1 MKVRI
6 LQYPLVLTKNLR
18 VMWIRNRI
26 VYVYDVE
33 IFPNCFHCC
42 CKDTE
47 TGRLYKFEISER
59 RNQLEDLVGFFLSE
73 GQWNMRMFCGYNN
86 HHYDDVIINY
96 IIDYSRK
103 LASLPYWK
111 ICQSLFNLSTTIV
124 EDEDG
129 SREKLK
135 QWKYA
140 HYFESMDLLTMQF
153 SQKLRVGLK
162 TMQVTMHYKNVYE
175 YGGDFDQPLPVD
187 KIDEMIAYNI
197 NDVESTTEL
206 LNRLKEQIELRLFIE
221 QEHGIDCLSMDSVKM
236 AETFLLE
243 EYSKRSG
250 IPKNVIKE
258 MRSPMDY
265 IPLKDVILPFI
276 KYKNPK
282 LQDVLED
289 MKKQIVYSKERKGY
303 EKKFVLSNV
312 VYSVGVGG
320 IHSIHTPKI
329 FLPKD
334 DEHIGHADVTS
345 MYPSLLIKYQLG
357 PRHLGKLFCDI
368 FEDIYYERIEAKRT
382 GQKIKNLFLKIVL
395 NSPTGKMQQEVSWM
409 YDPFNV
415 FKIRINGQL
424 ILLMLVDRLL
434 ELGCEIIQ
442 VNTDG
447 VVYRA
452 KNNLREGIERAISE
466 IEQITQLGFEVDEY
480 EAFYQYAIN
489 DYFGVLKGGEIEEKG
504 MFITKTKLG
513 KGLAPVVIPKA
524 VINYFVHKIP
534 VTETIE
540 KDKDIR
546 DFLMSQAVDKKF
558 KVIHGDKPVQRIN
571 RFYAST
577 DGPYL
582 FKGLKNPLRTI
593 SFVRL
598 TFKNGTTKEVPKGE
612 VEEGGRYWYNS
623 HIVSIEN
630 IGERIIDLNETE
642 GLQNML
648 TKSGVTILNK
658 FDDTPIED
666 RKINYRYYTSEAKKI
681 IADFTEQQLEL
692 F

>member
-1 MKVRI
+1 
-6 LQYPLVLTKNLR
+6 
-18 VMWIRNRI
+18 MWIRNRI
-26 VYVYDVE
+26 VHVYDVE

-42 CKDTE
+42 VKNTE
-47 TGRLYKFEISER
+47 TGQLYKFEISER
-59 RNQLEDLVGFFLSE
+59 RNQLTDVVDFFRLQPIEDYF
-73 GQWNMRMFCGYNN
+73 RMFCGYNN

-96 IIDYSRK
+96 MIDYRDK
-103 LASLPYWK
+103 LAGLPYWR
-111 ICQSLFNLSTTIV
+111 ICQSLFNLSSTIV
-124 EDEDG
+124 GDEEG

-135 QWKYA
+135 RWKYA
-140 HYFESMDLLTMQF
+140 HYFQSMDLLTMQF

-175 YGGDFDQPLPVD
+175 YEGNFDSPIFNKDID
-187 KIDEMIAYNI
+187 KMISYNI
-197 NDVESTTEL
+197 NDVESTEEL
-206 LNRLKEQIELRLFIE
+206 LNRLKDQIELRLFIE

-243 EYSKRSG
+243 KYSERSG

-289 MKKQIVYSKERKGY
+289 MKKQIVYSKERKSY

-320 IHSIHTPKI
+320 IHSIHTPQI

-345 MYPSLLIKYQLG
+345 EYPSLLIKYKWG

-368 FEDIYYERIEAKRT
+368 FSEIYDERVEAKRT
-382 GQKIKNLFLKIVL
+382 GQKVKNLFLKIVL

-424 ILLMLVDRLL
+424 IMLMLVDRLL

-452 KNNLREGIERAISE
+452 KNQLREGIERAIHE
-466 IEQITQLGFEVDEY
+466 VETITQLMFEIDEY

-489 DYFGVLKGGEIEEKG
+489 DYFGVEKGYSETHDPKLIEKKG
-504 MFITKTKLG
+504 MFITDTKLG

-524 VINYFVHKIP
+524 VINYFLTKQP
-534 VTETIE
+534 VDEFIV

-558 KVIHGDKPVQRIN
+558 KVVHGEKPIQRIN

-582 FKGLKNPLRTI
+582 YKVDP
-593 SFVRL
+593 
-598 TFKNGTTKEVPKGE
+598 NGDREKT
-612 VEEGGRYWYNS
+612 
-623 HIVSIEN
+623 
-630 IGERIIDLNETE
+630 
-642 GLQNML
+642 NML

-658 FDDTPIED
+658 FDELPIED
-666 RKINYRYYTSEAKKI
+666 RKINYRYYISEAKKV
-681 IADFTEQQLEL
+681 IADFTEQQLSL

>member
-1 MKVRI
+1 
-6 LQYPLVLTKNLR
+6 
-18 VMWIRNRI
+18 MWIRNRK

-33 IFPNCFHCC
+33 IFPNAFHCC

-47 TGRLYKFEISER
+47 SGQLHKFEISNR
-59 RNQLEDLVGFFLSE
+59 RNQLDNLVDFFYYDSSE
-73 GQWNMRMFCGYNN
+73 KMFCGYNN
-86 HHYDDVIINY
+86 HHYDDVVINY
-96 IIDYSRK
+96 IIDYYYK
-103 LASLPYWK
+103 LSNMSYLK
-111 ICQSLFNLSTTIV
+111 ICQSLYNLSKYIV
-124 EDEDG
+124 ETEDEKYE
-129 SREKLK
+129 RIKR
-135 QWKYA
+135 WKYA

-153 SQKLRVGLK
+153 SRKLRVGLK
-162 TMQVTMHYKNVYE
+162 TMQVTMHYRNVQE
-175 YGGDFDQPLPVD
+175 YDGDFNAPIKDD
-187 KIDEMIAYNI
+187 DIDEMIAYNI
-197 NDVESTTEL
+197 NDVDSTEEL
-206 LNRLKEQIELRLFIE
+206 LNRLKPDIELRLFIE

-243 EYSKRSG
+243 EYSKRTG

-289 MKKQIVYSKERKGY
+289 MKKQVVYSKERKGY

-320 IHSIHTPKI
+320 IHSIHTPQI

-334 DEHIGHADVTS
+334 DEFIGHADVTS
-345 MYPSLLIKYQLG
+345 MYPSFLIKYQWG
-357 PRHLGKLFCDI
+357 PRHLGKIFCDI
-368 FEDIYYERIEAKRT
+368 FADLYAERVEAKRT

-452 KNNLREGIERAISE
+452 KNSLREGIQEAISE
-466 IEQITQLGFEVDEY
+466 VEQITQLMFETDEY

-489 DYFGVLKGGEIEEKG
+489 DYFGVLKNGEIEEKG

-524 VINYFVHKIP
+524 VINYFVHHIP

-540 KDKDIR
+540 KDREIR

-558 KVIHGDKPVQRIN
+558 KVIYGDKPVQRIN

-577 DGPYL
+577 NGAYL
-582 FKGLKNPLRTI
+582 FKDNPEDDRD
-593 SFVRL
+593 R
-598 TFKNGTTKEVPKGE
+598 
-612 VEEGGRYWYNS
+612 
-623 HIVSIEN
+623 
-630 IGERIIDLNETE
+630 
-642 GLQNML
+642 QNML

-658 FDDTPIED
+658 FDDLKIED
-666 RKINYRYYTSEAKKI
+666 RKINYRYYISEAKKV
-681 IADFTEQQLEL
+681 IADFTEQQLSL

>member
-1 MKVRI
+1 
-6 LQYPLVLTKNLR
+6 
-18 VMWIRNRI
+18 
-26 VYVYDVE
+26 
-33 IFPNCFHCC
+33 
-42 CKDTE
+42 
-47 TGRLYKFEISER
+47 
-59 RNQLEDLVGFFLSE
+59 
-73 GQWNMRMFCGYNN
+73 
-86 HHYDDVIINY
+86 
-96 IIDYSRK
+96 
-103 LASLPYWK
+103 
-111 ICQSLFNLSTTIV
+111 
-124 EDEDG
+124 
-129 SREKLK
+129 
-135 QWKYA
+135 
-140 HYFESMDLLTMQF
+140 
-153 SQKLRVGLK
+153 
-162 TMQVTMHYKNVYE
+162 MHYKNVYE
-175 YGGDFDQPLPVD
+175 YEGDFNQPIPLSE
-187 KIDEMIAYNI
+187 IDNMISYNI
-197 NDVESTTEL
+197 NDVESTEEL

-243 EYSKRSG
+243 EYSKKSG

-289 MKKQIVYSKERKGY
+289 MKKQVVYSKERKGY

-312 VYSVGVGG
+312 VYSIGVGG

-329 FLPKD
+329 FLSGG

-345 MYPSLLIKYQLG
+345 MYPSLLIKYKWG
-357 PRHLGKLFCDI
+357 PRQLGKLFCDI
-368 FEDIYYERIEAKRT
+368 FENIYDERVEAKRT
-382 GQKIKNLFLKIVL
+382 GQKIKNPFLKIVL

-434 ELGCEIIQ
+434 TLGCEIIQ

-452 KNNLREGIERAISE
+452 KNSLKNGIQEAIREV
-466 IEQITQLGFEVDEY
+466 EQITQLNFEIDEY

-489 DYFGVLKGGEIEEKG
+489 DYFGVLKNGEIEEKG

-513 KGLAPVVIPKA
+513 KGLQPVVIPKA
-524 VINYFVHKIP
+524 VIAYFTQGTP
-534 VTETIE
+534 VTEFIE

-558 KVIHGDKPVQRIN
+558 KVVHGDKPVQRIN

-582 FKGLKNPLRTI
+582 YKVKKNENPGHKT
-593 SFVRL
+593 
-598 TFKNGTTKEVPKGE
+598 GQWGEEYDVP
-612 VEEGGRYWYNS
+612 EESWF
-623 HIVSIEN
+623 
-630 IGERIIDLNETE
+630 
-642 GLQNML
+642 NML

-658 FDDTPIED
+658 LDDTTVEN
-666 RKINYRYYTSEAKKI
+666 RKINYRYYISEANKI
-681 IADFTEQQLEL
+681 IADFVNQQLEL
-692 F
+692 FQ

>member
-1 MKVRI
+1 
-6 LQYPLVLTKNLR
+6 
-18 VMWIRNRI
+18 MWIHKDKVI
-26 VYVYDVE
+26 VYDVE
-33 IFPNCFHCC
+33 VFNNVFHCC

-47 TGRLYKFEISER
+47 TGEIYKFEISER
-59 RNQLEDLVGFFLSE
+59 KNQIKELVEFFLQPSVI
-73 GQWNMRMFCGYNN
+73 FCGYNN
-86 HHYDDVIINY
+86 HHYDDVILNY
-96 IIDYSRK
+96 IIDYKTK
-103 LASLPYWK
+103 LTGLPYWRT
-111 ICQSLFNLSTTIV
+111 CQSLFNLSSCIV
-124 EDEDG
+124 EDEEE
-129 SREKLK
+129 SRERIKRY
-135 QWKYA
+135 KYA
-140 HYFESMDLLTMQF
+140 HYFKSMDLLTMQF

-162 TMQVTMHYKNVYE
+162 TMQVTMHYKNVQE
-175 YGGDFDQPLPVD
+175 YDGDFDKPLPLKEID
-187 KIDEMIAYNI
+187 KMIAYNI

-243 EYSKRSG
+243 KYSQLSG

-276 KYKNPK
+276 RYKNPK
-282 LQDVLED
+282 LQAVLED

-303 EKKFVLSNV
+303 ENKFVISNV

-329 FLPKD
+329 FHP
-334 DEHIGHADVTS
+334 DEDGFIGHADVAS
-345 MYPSLLIKYQLG
+345 MYPSLLIEYQWG
-357 PRHLGKLFCDI
+357 PRHLGKLFYDL
-368 FEDIYYERIEAKRT
+368 FAGLKTERLEAKHT
-382 GQKIKNLFLKIVL
+382 GQTVKNLFLKIVL

-434 ELGCEIIQ
+434 DIGCEIIQ

-447 VVYRA
+447 VVYKA
-452 KNNLREGIERAISE
+452 KNNMRDRIQEAISE
-466 IEQITQLGFEVDEY
+466 VERITQLEFESDEY

-489 DYFGVLKGGEIEEKG
+489 DYFGVLKGGKIEKKG
-504 MFITKTKLG
+504 MFITDTKLG

-524 VINYFVHKIP
+524 VIAYFTQNIP
-534 VTETIE
+534 VTEFIE

-558 KVIHGDKPVQRIN
+558 KVVHGDKRVQRIN

-582 FKGLKNPLRTI
+582 FKQDGDDTDK
-593 SFVRL
+593 
-598 TFKNGTTKEVPKGE
+598 
-612 VEEGGRYWYNS
+612 
-623 HIVSIEN
+623 VS
-630 IGERIIDLNETE
+630 
-642 GLQNML
+642 NML

-658 FDDTPIED
+658 FDDRPIED
-666 RKINYRYYTSEAKKI
+666 RKVNYRYYISEARKI
-681 IADFTEQQLEL
+681 IANFTEQQLTL

>member
-1 MKVRI
+1 
-6 LQYPLVLTKNLR
+6 
-18 VMWIRNRI
+18 MWIRNR
-26 VYVYDVE
+26 VVVVYDIETFQNV
-33 IFPNCFHCC
+33 FHCC

-47 TGRLYKFEISER
+47 SGRLYKFEISER
-59 RNQLEDLVGFFLSE
+59 KNQLEELVDFFCFTLE
-73 GQWNMRMFCGYNN
+73 DYFKLFCGYNN

-96 IIDYSRK
+96 IIDYKNK
-103 LASLPYWK
+103 LMDLPYWR
-111 ICQSLFNLSTTIV
+111 ICQSLYNLSQTIV

-129 SREKLK
+129 SREKVK
-135 QWKYA
+135 RWKYA
-140 HYFESMDLLTMQF
+140 HYFQSMDLLTMMF

-162 TMQVTMHYKNVYE
+162 TMQATMHYRNVYE
-175 YGGDFDQPLPVD
+175 YEGDFNKPLPLSE
-187 KIDEMIAYNI
+187 IDNMILYNI
-197 NDVESTTEL
+197 NDVESTEEL
-206 LNRLKEQIELRLFIE
+206 LNLLKGQIELRLFIE
-221 QEHGIDCLSMDSVKM
+221 KEHGIDCLSMDSVKM

-320 IHSIHTPKI
+320 IHSIHTPQI
-329 FLPKD
+329 FHPKD

-345 MYPSLLIKYQLG
+345 MYPSLLIKYQFG

-368 FEDIYYERIEAKRT
+368 FENIYYERVEAKRT
-382 GQKIKNLFLKIVL
+382 VQKIKDLFLKIVL

-415 FKIRINGQL
+415 FRIRINGQL

-452 KNNLREGIERAISE
+452 KNSLREGIERAISE
-466 IEQITQLGFEVDEY
+466 VEQITQLGFEVDEY

-504 MFITKTKLG
+504 MFITETKLG

-524 VINYFVHKIP
+524 VINYFLTKQP
-534 VTETIE
+534 VDEFIK
-540 KDKDIR
+540 KDRDIR

-558 KVIHGDKPVQRIN
+558 KVVHGDKPVQRIN

-577 DGPYL
+577 NGSYL
-582 FKGLKNPLRTI
+582 YKVNP
-593 SFVRL
+593 
-598 TFKNGTTKEVPKGE
+598 EGE
-612 VEEGGRYWYNS
+612 Q
-623 HIVSIEN
+623 
-630 IGERIIDLNETE
+630 
-642 GLQNML
+642 QNML

-658 FDDTPIED
+658 FDDLPIED
-666 RKINYRYYTSEAKKI
+666 RKINYRYYISEAKKV
-681 IADFTEQQLEL
+681 IADFTEQQLSL

>member
-1 MKVRI
+1 MI
-6 LQYPLVLTKNLR
+6 IKNL
-18 VMWIRNRI
+18 I
-26 VYVYDVE
+26 VHTYDIEVFE
-33 IFPNCFHCC
+33 NCFHCV
-42 CKDTE
+42 CKNTE
-47 TGRLYKFEISER
+47 TNQIYKFEISER
-59 RNQLEDLVGFFLSE
+59 VNQLEMLVDFFHYNNE
-73 GQWNMRMFCGYNN
+73 DKMFCGYNN

-96 IIDYSRK
+96 IIDYYYK
-103 LASLPYWK
+103 MVQMPYWK
-111 ICQSLFNLSTTIV
+111 VCKSLFNLSQTII
-124 EDEDG
+124 ESEQGGDIPF
-129 SREKLK
+129 KK
-135 QWKYA
+135 WKYA
-140 HYFESMDLLTMQF
+140 KYFYSMDLLTMQF

-162 TMQVTMHYKNVYE
+162 TMQTTMHYKNVQE
-175 YGGDFDQPLPVD
+175 YDGDFSLPIPLNE
-187 KIDEMIAYNI
+187 IDEMIAYNI

-206 LNRLKEQIELRLFIE
+206 LNRLADQIELRLFIE
-221 QEHGIDCLSMDSVKM
+221 KEHGIDCLSMDSVKM

-243 EYSKRSG
+243 KYSEKSG

-282 LQDVLED
+282 LQSVLED
-289 MKKQIVYSKERKGY
+289 MKKQVVYSKERKGY

-312 VYSVGVGG
+312 VYSIGVGG

-334 DEHIGHADVTS
+334 DEVIGHADVAS
-345 MYPSLLIKYQLG
+345 MYPSLLIEYQWG
-357 PRHLGKLFCDI
+357 PRHLGKLFCDL
-368 FEDIYYERIEAKRT
+368 FAGLKAERLEAKHT
-382 GQKIKNLFLKIVL
+382 GQKTKNLFLKIVL

-424 ILLMLVDRLL
+424 ILLLLVDRLL

-447 VVYRA
+447 VVYKA
-452 KNNLREGIERAISE
+452 KKGLKQAISDAIKE
-466 IEQITQLGFEVDEY
+466 VESLTRLEFESDEY

-513 KGLAPVVIPKA
+513 KGLSPVVIPKA
-524 VINYFVHKIP
+524 VINYFVKGEPIE
-534 VTETIE
+534 ETI
-540 KDKDIR
+540 KSDRDIR

-558 KVIHGDKPVQRIN
+558 EVWHGEHRVQRIN

-577 DGPYL
+577 NGYSLYKRKYNEDAGKTYKWELSNAGPAGEY
-582 FKGLKNPLRTI
+582 T
-593 SFVRL
+593 
-598 TFKNGTTKEVPKGE
+598 VPE
-612 VEEGGRYWYNS
+612 YN
-623 HIVSIEN
+623 E
-630 IGERIIDLNETE
+630 
-642 GLQNML
+642 QNML

-658 FDDTPIED
+658 FDDRPIEN
-666 RKINYRYYTSEAKKI
+666 RKINYRYYISEAKKI
-681 IADFTEQQLEL
+681 VADFTEQQLEL
-692 F
+692 FSL

>member
-1 MKVRI
+1 
-6 LQYPLVLTKNLR
+6 
-18 VMWIRNRI
+18 MWIRNRI
-26 VYVYDVE
+26 VHVYDVE

-42 CKDTE
+42 VKNTE
-47 TGRLYKFEISER
+47 TGQLYKFEISER
-59 RNQLEDLVGFFLSE
+59 RNQLIDVVDFFRLQPIEDYF
-73 GQWNMRMFCGYNN
+73 RIFCGYNN

-96 IIDYSRK
+96 MIDYRDK
-103 LASLPYWK
+103 LAGLPYWRT
-111 ICQSLFNLSTTIV
+111 CQSLFNLSQCIV
-124 EDEDG
+124 EDSEG

-135 QWKYA
+135 RWKYA
-140 HYFESMDLLTMQF
+140 HYFESMDLLTMMF

-162 TMQVTMHYKNVYE
+162 TMQVTMHYRNVQE
-175 YGGDFDQPLPVD
+175 YDGDFDQPLPLSE
-187 KIDEMIAYNI
+187 IDSMIAYNE
-197 NDVESTTEL
+197 NDVDSTTEL
-206 LNRLKEQIELRLFIE
+206 LNRLKDEIELRLFIE

-265 IPLKDVILPFI
+265 IPLKDVIMPFI
-276 KYKNPK
+276 RYKNPK
-282 LQDVLED
+282 LQEVLED
-289 MKKQIVYSKERKGY
+289 MRKQVVYSKERKSY
-303 EKKFVLSNV
+303 EKKFVLSDV

-329 FLPKD
+329 FHPKD

-368 FEDIYYERIEAKRT
+368 FEGIYHERVEAKRT

-452 KNNLREGIERAISE
+452 KNSLKNGIQEAIHE
-466 IEQITQLGFEVDEY
+466 VEQITQLGFEVDEY
-480 EAFYQYAIN
+480 EYFYQYAIN
-489 DYFGVLKGGEIEEKG
+489 DYFGVLKNGEIEEKG

-524 VINYFVHKIP
+524 VINYFVHKTP
-534 VTETIE
+534 VAETIE
-540 KDKDIR
+540 KDRNIR

-571 RFYAST
+571 RFYEST
-577 DGPYL
+577 NGPYL
-582 FKGLKNPLRTI
+582 FKVKKNENPGH
-593 SFVRL
+593 
-598 TFKNGTTKEVPKGE
+598 FKKSDPWGYPYEYDVP
-612 VEEGGRYWYNS
+612 EESWS
-623 HIVSIEN
+623 
-630 IGERIIDLNETE
+630 
-642 GLQNML
+642 NML

-658 FDDTPIED
+658 FDDLPIED
-666 RKINYRYYTSEAKKI
+666 RKINYRYYISEAKKV
-681 IADFTEQQLEL
+681 IADFTEQQLSL

>member
-1 MKVRI
+1 M
-6 LQYPLVLTKNLR
+6 L
-18 VMWIRNRI
+18 IREE
-26 VYVYDVE
+26 VVVVYDIE

-47 TGRLYKFEISER
+47 TGNIYKFEISER
-59 RNQLEDLVGFFLSE
+59 KNTLEEMINFFRQPKTL
-73 GQWNMRMFCGYNN
+73 FCGYNN
-86 HHYDDVIINY
+86 HHYDDVVMNY
-96 IIDYSRK
+96 IIDYQNI
-103 LASLPYWK
+103 LASLPYWR
-111 ICQSLFNLSTTIV
+111 ICQSLFNLSRTIV
-124 EDEDG
+124 EDEGG
-129 SREKLK
+129 SRDKLK
-135 QWKYA
+135 RWKYA
-140 HYFESMDLLTMQF
+140 HYFHSMDLLTMQF

-162 TMQVTMHYKNVYE
+162 TMQVTMHYKNVQE
-175 YGGDFDQPLPVD
+175 YDGDFDQPLPVTEID
-187 KIDEMIAYNI
+187 KMIAYNV

-206 LNRLKEQIELRLFIE
+206 LNRLKDQVELRLFIE
-221 QEHGIDCLSMDSVKM
+221 KEHGIDCLSMDSVKM

-243 EYSKRSG
+243 KYSEKSG

-312 VYSVGVGG
+312 VYSIGVGG

-329 FLPKD
+329 FLPKE
-334 DEHIGHADVTS
+334 DEFIGHSDVAS
-345 MYPSLLIKYQLG
+345 MYPSLLIEYQWG
-357 PRHLGKLFCDI
+357 PRHLGKLFCDL
-368 FEDIYYERIEAKRT
+368 FAGLKEERLEAKHT
-382 GQKIKNLFLKIVL
+382 GQTVKNLFLKIVL

-424 ILLMLVDRLL
+424 ILLMMVDRLL

-452 KNNLREGIERAISE
+452 KKALRSRIQEATREVES
-466 IEQITQLGFEVDEY
+466 ITRLTFEDDEY

-489 DYFGVLKGGEIEEKG
+489 DYFGVIKGYSETHNPKLIEKKG
-504 MFITKTKLG
+504 MFITDTKLG

-524 VINYFVHKIP
+524 VINYFLTKQP
-534 VTETIE
+534 VSEFIE

-546 DFLMSQAVDKKF
+546 DFLMTQNVDKKF
-558 KVIHGDKPVQRIN
+558 KVVHGDTQVQRIN

-577 DGPYL
+577 NGYYL
-582 FKGLKNPLRTI
+582 FKQSEDGSLEHMLK
-593 SFVRL
+593 
-598 TFKNGTTKEVPKGE
+598 
-612 VEEGGRYWYNS
+612 
-623 HIVSIEN
+623 
-630 IGERIIDLNETE
+630 
-642 GLQNML
+642 
-648 TKSGVTILNK
+648 KSGVTILNK
-658 FDDTPIED
+658 FDDTPIEN
-666 RKINYRYYTSEAKKI
+666 RKINYRYYISEARKI
-681 IADFTEQQLEL
+681 ISDFTEQQLEL

>member
-1 MKVRI
+1 MV
-6 LQYPLVLTKNLR
+6 VC
-18 VMWIRNRI
+18 
-26 VYVYDVE
+26 VYDIE

-47 TGRLYKFEISER
+47 TGELYKFEISER
-59 RNQLEDLVGFFLSE
+59 KNQLRELVEFFQRPYL
-73 GQWNMRMFCGYNN
+73 FCGYNN

-96 IIDYSRK
+96 MIDYYNA
-103 LASLPYWK
+103 LTGLPYWR
-111 ICQSLFNLSTTIV
+111 ICQSLFNLSSTIV
-124 EDEDG
+124 GDEEG
-129 SREKLK
+129 SREKVK
-135 QWKYA
+135 RWKYA
-140 HYFESMDLLTMQF
+140 HYFKSMDLLTMQF

-175 YGGDFDQPLPVD
+175 YEGDFDSPIFNKD
-187 KIDEMIAYNI
+187 IDQMISYNI
-197 NDVESTTEL
+197 NDVESTEEL
-206 LNRLKEQIELRLFIE
+206 LNRLKDQIELRLFIE

-243 EYSKRSG
+243 KYSERSG

-289 MKKQIVYSKERKGY
+289 MKKQIVYSKERKSY

-320 IHSIHTPKI
+320 IHSIHTPQI

-345 MYPSLLIKYQLG
+345 MYPSFLIKYQWG

-368 FEDIYYERIEAKRT
+368 FSEIYDERVEAKRT
-382 GQKIKNLFLKIVL
+382 GQKVKNLFLKIVL

-452 KNNLREGIERAISE
+452 KNQLREGIERAIHE
-466 IEQITQLGFEVDEY
+466 VETITQLMFEIDEY

-489 DYFGVLKGGEIEEKG
+489 DYFGVEKGYSETHDPKLIEKKG
-504 MFITKTKLG
+504 MFITDTKLG

-524 VINYFVHKIP
+524 VINYFLTKQP
-534 VTETIE
+534 VDEFIV
-540 KDKDIR
+540 KDLDIR

-558 KVIHGDKPVQRIN
+558 KVVHGEKPIQRIN

-577 DGPYL
+577 DGSYL
-582 FKGLKNPLRTI
+582 YKVDP
-593 SFVRL
+593 
-598 TFKNGTTKEVPKGE
+598 NGDRDKT
-612 VEEGGRYWYNS
+612 
-623 HIVSIEN
+623 
-630 IGERIIDLNETE
+630 
-642 GLQNML
+642 NML

-658 FDDTPIED
+658 FDELPIED
-666 RKINYRYYTSEAKKI
+666 RKINYRYYISEAKKV
-681 IADFTEQQLEL
+681 IADFTEQQLSL

>member
-1 MKVRI
+1 
-6 LQYPLVLTKNLR
+6 
-18 VMWIRNRI
+18 MWIRKDK
-26 VYVYDVE
+26 VVVYDIEV
-33 IFPNCFHCC
+33 FPNVFHCC

-47 TGRLYKFEISER
+47 TGEIYKFEISER
-59 RNQLEDLVGFFLSE
+59 KNQLNEMIAFFL
-73 GQWNMRMFCGYNN
+73 QPNIILCGYNN
-86 HHYDDVIINY
+86 HHYDDVILNY
-96 IIDYSRK
+96 IIDYQSV
-103 LASLPYWK
+103 LADLSYMRV
-111 ICQSLFNLSTTIV
+111 CQSLFNLSTYIV
-124 EDEDG
+124 EDEEG
-129 SREKLK
+129 SRERLK
-135 QWKYA
+135 KWKYA
-140 HYFESMDLLTMQF
+140 HYFHSMDLLTMQF

-162 TMQVTMHYKNVYE
+162 TMQVTMHYKNVQE
-175 YGGDFDQPLPVD
+175 YDGDFDKFLPSD
-187 KIDEMIAYNI
+187 RIDDMIAYNV

-206 LNRLKEQIELRLFIE
+206 LNRLKDQVELRLFIE

-243 EYSKRSG
+243 KFSEKSG

-258 MRSPMDY
+258 MRSPMDW

-276 KYKNPK
+276 RYKNPK

-289 MKKQIVYSKERKGY
+289 MKKQVVYSKERKGY

-320 IHSIHTPKI
+320 IHSIHSPKI
-329 FLPKD
+329 FLPGS
-334 DEHIGHADVTS
+334 DEYIGHADVAS
-345 MYPSLLIKYQLG
+345 MYPSLLIEYNFG
-357 PRHLGKLFCDI
+357 PRQGGEIFRELFAGLKA
-368 FEDIYYERIEAKRT
+368 ERLEAKHT
-382 GQKIKNLFLKIVL
+382 GQKVKNQFLKIVL

-415 FKIRINGQL
+415 FRIRINGQL

-434 ELGCEIIQ
+434 DLGCEIIQ

-452 KNNLREGIERAISE
+452 KNKLREGIQEAISE
-466 IEQITQLGFEVDEY
+466 VEQITRLEFESDEY

-524 VINYFVHKIP
+524 IIAYFTKHIP
-534 VTETIE
+534 VEEFIRN
-540 KDKDIR
+540 DKDIK

-558 KVIHGDKPVQRIN
+558 KVVHGDKPIQRIN

-577 DGPYL
+577 NGPYL
-582 FKGLKNPLRTI
+582 YKVKKNENPGHKT
-593 SFVRL
+593 
-598 TFKNGTTKEVPKGE
+598 GQWGEEYDVP
-612 VEEGGRYWYNS
+612 EESWF
-623 HIVSIEN
+623 
-630 IGERIIDLNETE
+630 
-642 GLQNML
+642 NML

-658 FDDTPIED
+658 FDDLTIEE
-666 RKINYRYYTSEAKKI
+666 RKVNYRYYISEAMKI
-681 IADFTEQQLEL
+681 VHDFVDQQLEL

>member
-1 MKVRI
+1 
-6 LQYPLVLTKNLR
+6 
-18 VMWIRNRI
+18 MWIRNK
-26 VYVYDVE
+26 VVCVYDVE

-42 CKDTE
+42 VKNTE
-47 TGRLYKFEISER
+47 TGQLYKFEISER
-59 RNQLEDLVGFFLSE
+59 RNQLIDVVDFFRIQPIEDYF
-73 GQWNMRMFCGYNN
+73 RMFCGYNN

-96 IIDYSRK
+96 MIDYRDK
-103 LASLPYWK
+103 LVDLPYWR

-135 QWKYA
+135 RWKYA
-140 HYFESMDLLTMQF
+140 NYFDSMDLLTMQF

-162 TMQVTMHYKNVYE
+162 TMQVTMHYKNVQE
-175 YGGDFDQPLPVD
+175 YDGDFNEPLPLD
-187 KIDEMIAYNI
+187 KIDEMIAYNV

-206 LNRLKEQIELRLFIE
+206 LNRLEGQIELRLFIE
-221 QEHGIDCLSMDSVKM
+221 KEHGIDCLSMDSVKM
-236 AETFLLE
+236 AETFLLQK
-243 EYSKRSG
+243 YSERSG

-282 LQDVLED
+282 LQAVLED

-303 EKKFVLSNV
+303 EKKFVLSDV

-329 FLPKD
+329 FHPKD

-345 MYPSLLIKYQLG
+345 MYPSFLIKYQWG

-368 FEDIYYERIEAKRT
+368 FSEIYDERVEAKRT

-452 KNNLREGIERAISE
+452 KNQLREGIERAIHEVES
-466 IEQITQLGFEVDEY
+466 ITQLMFEVDEY

-489 DYFGVLKGGEIEEKG
+489 DYFGVEKGYSETHDPELIEKKG
-504 MFITKTKLG
+504 MFITDTKLG

-524 VINYFVHKIP
+524 VINYFLTKQP
-534 VTETIE
+534 VDEFIK
-540 KDKDIR
+540 KDLDIR

-558 KVIHGDKPVQRIN
+558 KVVHGDKPIQRIN
-571 RFYAST
+571 RFYASIN
-577 DGPYL
+577 GEYL
-582 FKGLKNPLRTI
+582 YKINP
-593 SFVRL
+593 
-598 TFKNGTTKEVPKGE
+598 EGE
-612 VEEGGRYWYNS
+612 S
-623 HIVSIEN
+623 
-630 IGERIIDLNETE
+630 
-642 GLQNML
+642 QNML

-658 FDDTPIED
+658 FDERPIED
-666 RKINYRYYTSEAKKI
+666 RKINYRYYISEAKKV
-681 IADFTEQQLEL
+681 IADFTEQQLSL